1 MSAANNR
8 PVLEELHTLVAEE
21 LTQRIRTG
29 DAKPADLAV
38 AVKFLKDNG
47 VDALAS
53 NDSPLKRLAQVLP
66 FNDTELTGTN

>member
-1 MSAANNR
+1 MSVTENKHA
-8 PVLEELHTLVAEE
+8 LEELHSVVADE
-21 LTQRIRTG
+21 LLARIKSG

-47 VDALAS
+47 VDALAN

-66 FNDTELTGTN
+66 FADNELNLN

>member
-1 MSAANNR
+1 MSASGNR
-8 PVLEELHTLVAEE
+8 HVLEELHTLVAEE

-53 NDSPLKRLAQVLP
+53 DESPLKRLAQILP

>member
-1 MSAANNR
+1 MSVSDNR
-8 PVLEELHTLVAEE
+8 PALEELHTVVAEE
-21 LTQRIRTG
+21 LLNRVRSG

-53 NDSPLKRLAQVLP
+53 NDSPLKRLAQSLP
-66 FNDTELTGTN
+66 FAETELNLT